1 LASNFYIVFRKS
13 YIKRGWATLREDSEQ
28 KYAVDLTFDKSQ
40 LDQFEKF
47 LTSCE
52 TTLCCVV
59 CLSVGQLLKK
69 NVVPK
74 EYRKHFPEGMKSHAR
89 ENVVLLC
96 LKCHAL
102 SNEHDFLK
110 RGQLADQ
117 YNAPVD
123 RENITSPGQNGSK
136 EARSAGRALVKSYS
150 KLPKKRRLE
159 LEKTLVAYFEVEK
172 FTMDLAETASKLV
185 ELKID
190 DEDKENCQHHGLR
203 VVKALLKSGG
213 IEALK
218 NFEASWRQQF
228 VKVMKPQLVHEG
240 WNSKN
245 IGAK

>member
-1 LASNFYIVFRKS
+1 
-13 YIKRGWATLREDSEQ
+13 
-28 KYAVDLTFDKSQ
+28 
-40 LDQFEKF
+40 
-47 LTSCE
+47 
-52 TTLCCVV
+52 
-59 CLSVGQLLKK
+59 
-69 NVVPK
+69 
-74 EYRKHFPEGMKSHAR
+74 M
-89 ENVVLLC
+89 
-96 LKCHAL
+96 

-203 VVKALLKSGG
+203 VVKALLKSGTY
-213 IEALK
+213 
-218 NFEASWRQQF
+218 RQR
-228 VKVMKPQLVHEG
+228 E
-240 WNSKN
+240 S
-245 IGAK
+245 